1 MKKSIFFTI
10 VVIIMALVSCEKKE
24 EAKPDPITP
33 VIEAGFGDLKV
44 NLSSTNLKAVDLVNG
59 YDVYHFTT
67 NVYVNTGSI
76 YYVIFTHIKNIT
88 YDYSISYKNNSTV
101 STGKVTIIKDETVN
115 INGL

>member
-1 MKKSIFFTI
+1 MKQITLILAILLLGLS
-10 VVIIMALVSCEKKE
+10 ACEKKE
-24 EAKPDPITP
+24 EVKPDPITP
-33 VIEAGFGDLKV
+33 VIEAGYGDLKV
-44 NLSSTNLKAVDLVNG
+44 NLSSANLKAVDLVCG

-67 NVYVNTGSI
+67 NVYVNTGSG
-76 YYVIFTHIKNIT
+76 YYVIFPDIKNLT